1 MFSRFGTLLVGVAA
15 ALLTVACA
23 SSPPRPVA
31 QAKADRALADQVQ
44 TALTSDPTYFF
55 RHVDVR
61 ADDGRVALSG
71 YVWSDAAIR
80 RAELVAGQVPG
91 VTSVVDELS
100 LEREGGRSSR

>member
-1 MFSRFGTLLVGVAA
+1 MSSRSVSLFVGFTA

-23 SSPPRPVA
+23 SAPPRTA
-31 QAKADRALADQVQ
+31 TQAKADRALADHVQ
-44 TALTSDPTYFF
+44 TALASDPTYFF

-91 VTSVVDELS
+91 VTSVVDELA
-100 LEREGGRSSR
+100 LERDGGRSSR

>member
-1 MFSRFGTLLVGVAA
+1 MFSRSGALLVGFTAT
-15 ALLTVACA
+15 LLTMACA
-23 SSPPRPVA
+23 SSPPKTTA
-31 QAKADRALADQVQ
+31 QAEADSVLADRVQVALA
-44 TALTSDPTYFF
+44 SDPTYFF

-61 ADDGRVALSG
+61 VDEGSVALSG
-71 YVWSDAAIR
+71 YVWSSDAIR